1 MLLGGA
7 LGVGAGG
14 AVSYLLYRG
23 LLAIP
28 ARRFFALTN
37 GLIAL
42 LAAGMAGQAAAVLAG
57 VDILPSWGQQIWN
70 SSGLLAENSMLGR
83 ALHALVGYSDRPCGI
98 QLVAYV
104 TTLGIL
110 LVSMRLIAQAQAA
123 ENRQAQTATRRRAA

>member
-1 MLLGGA
+1 MLLGGV

-14 AVSYLLYRG
+14 VVSYLLYRG

-42 LAAGMAGQAAAVLAG
+42 LAAGMAGQAASVLAG
-57 VDILPSWGQQIWN
+57 VDILPSWGQQVWN

-83 ALHALVGYSDRPCGI
+83 ALHALVGYSDRPCGV

-104 TTLGIL
+104 TTLTIL
-110 LVSMRLIAQAQAA
+110 LVSMRLIAQTNAA
-123 ENRQAQTATRRRAA
+123 ESGQTKTAARRPAT